1 MDLPD
6 KGLKQ
11 ITTILKREA
20 IERKDLIKAH
30 WYQGEDVR
38 LLSKI
43 ILAPLKD
50 IKGKI
55 AVFKNV

>member
-1 MDLPD
+1 M
-6 KGLKQ
+6 KQ
-11 ITTILKREA
+11 ITTILKRET